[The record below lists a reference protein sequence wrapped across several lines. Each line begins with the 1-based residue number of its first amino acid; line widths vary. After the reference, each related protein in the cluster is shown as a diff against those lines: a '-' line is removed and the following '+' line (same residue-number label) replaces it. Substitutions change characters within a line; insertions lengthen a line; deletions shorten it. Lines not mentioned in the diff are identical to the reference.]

1 MQAVVSPP
9 KLRSGIQARERHM
22 RVSNTLFVA
31 LSAALFMSG
40 CGSNFFFM
48 GQHESVRYDRSGRHM
63 SEELRGR
70 ARSVAVVADST
81 PPELRIRGDYG
92 QYVPTV
98 GEGAGAGAAV
108 GARVTGEMVADDPR
122 SIFFVPFV
130 LPIAMIAGSVTGAGA
145 AKIEQELA
153 EFREGMADD
162 LAAES
167 GSSFSLDQLVSE
179 LEERIA
185 AFPNRDISAEEP
197 DVILEVRVP
206 EITIETQDKD
216 ANVATSGHATL
227 RDSSDGSVLYSGV
240 VEYVERDSLSN
251 WTADGN
257 AAWSGYVDRARSYVA
272 AELSA
277 SLFETIIVRHV
288 LRPRKTETFRA
299 NWSGQVRTSAPLL
312 AWELFLLGG
321 DDYEGRI
328 DRDEITWD
336 LRLFDNSRLVY
347 VAEGIRETEHTV
359 TAPLADCRTIA
370 WSVRPVYKVD
380 GERRAGEWMNY
391 RSNFERMRTN
401 DAINA
406 YFAKFRTRCAS

>member
-1 MQAVVSPP
+1 
-9 KLRSGIQARERHM
+9 M
-22 RVSNTLFVA
+22 RVLNALLVA
-31 LSAALFMSG
+31 LSATLFLSG

-48 GQHESVRYDRSGRHM
+48 GQHQSVTYDRPGRHM
-63 SEELRGR
+63 SEELRGD

-81 PPELRIRGDYG
+81 PPELRITGDYG

-108 GARVTGEMVADDPR
+108 GAQLTGEMVAEDPR
-122 SIFFVPFV
+122 SIILVPFV
-130 LPIAMIAGSVTGAGA
+130 LPIAMIASSVTGAAA

-153 EFREGMADD
+153 EFREGMAAD
-162 LAAES
+162 LAADS
-167 GSSFSLDQLVSE
+167 GSSFSLDQLASE

-185 AFPNRDISAEEP
+185 AYPSREISAEEP
-197 DVILEVRVP
+197 DVILEVRIP
-206 EITIETQDKD
+206 EITIETQGKD
-216 ANVATSGHATL
+216 AILATGGHATL
-227 RDSSDGSVLYSGV
+227 RDSFDGSVLYSRV
-240 VEYVERDSLSN
+240 VEYVERDSLRN

-257 AAWSGYVDRARSYVA
+257 AVWPGYAERARGYIA

-277 SLFETIIVRHV
+277 SVFETVIVRHV
-288 LRPRKTETFRA
+288 LRPRKTETFRG
-299 NWSGQVRTSAPLL
+299 NWSGQVRTSRPQL

-359 TAPLADCRTIA
+359 TEPLADCRTIA
-370 WSVRPVYKVD
+370 WSVRPVYEVD
-380 GERRAGEWMNY
+380 GERRAGDWMNY
-391 RSNFERMRTN
+391 RSNFERVSSGAPEVWA
-401 DAINA
+401 D
-406 YFAKFRTRCAS
+406 FARFRTRCAS